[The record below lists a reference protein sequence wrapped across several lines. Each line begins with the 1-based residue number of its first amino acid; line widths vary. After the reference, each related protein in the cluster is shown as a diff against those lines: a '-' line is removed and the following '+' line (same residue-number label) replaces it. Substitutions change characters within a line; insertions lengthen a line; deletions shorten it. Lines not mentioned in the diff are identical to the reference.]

1 MTAADNEAPGARA
14 KDGAKDGANEGAMP
28 LPRLLRQALRA
39 LIAVDVFAMMA
50 LIFVDV
56 FLRYLFNAPLA
67 GAFEYIQFML
77 AFLIFCALPLITW
90 TEGHIVVSIFE
101 GFFRRRGLDTAQRLA
116 VMLVSAG
123 GLAVIAWLLWHQA
136 FSLRNSGQITGFVEL
151 PLYPIAFVMSG
162 FTVVALAIQ
171 IAMIAYDIRHGFP
184 RRGRSEP
191 GDV

>member
-1 MTAADNEAPGARA
+1 MTAADNEAPGA
-14 KDGAKDGANEGAMP
+14 GANEGAMP

-39 LIAVDVFAMMA
+39 LIAIDVFGMMA

-56 FLRYLFNAPLA
+56 FLRYLFNAPLP

-101 GFFRRRGLDTAQRLA
+101 GLFRRRGLDGVQRLV

-123 GLAVIAWLLWHQA
+123 GLAVIAWLLWHQG

-162 FTVVALAIQ
+162 LTVVALAIQ
-171 IAMIAYDIRHGFP
+171 LAMIVYDLRQGFRRD
-184 RRGRSEP
+184 RRGP
-191 GDV
+191 AGDF